1 MPESYHERRSNLQFP
16 SSIFNIDR
24 RDVPAL
30 LSATNVRQQEMIV
43 EQLADSEYTLH
54 LLIAIEV
61 AQQLVAEWTE
71 AVQQWS
77 PPLTLDLSICSIDCA
92 VELLQNPERRL
103 LRFWFYSEDIPE
115 DWREGYSDR
124 FFDLTVTI
132 DAESLTVQHAAG
144 PSR

>member
-1 MPESYHERRSNLQFP
+1 MTESYHGIHSNLQFP

-24 RDVPAL
+24 KDVPAL
-30 LSATNVRQQEMIV
+30 LEATNVKHQETIA
-43 EQLADSEYTLH
+43 EKLTGSEYALH
-54 LLIAIEV
+54 LLLAVE
-61 AQQLVAEWTE
+61 AAKQLVAEWTE
-71 AVQQWS
+71 AVQRWS
-77 PPLTLDLSICSIDCA
+77 PPLILDLSICSIDCA

-103 LRFWFYSEDIPE
+103 LRFWFYSENVPE
-115 DWREGYSDR
+115 DWREGHSDR

>member
-1 MPESYHERRSNLQFP
+1 MPESHHGIHSNLQFP

-24 RDVPAL
+24 KNVPAL
-30 LSATNVRQQEMIV
+30 LYAPNIQQQEMIAG
-43 EQLADSEYTLH
+43 QLADSEYTLH
-54 LLIAIEV
+54 LLIAIEA

-77 PPLTLDLSICSIDCA
+77 LPLTLDLSICSIDCA

-115 DWREGYSDR
+115 DWREGHTDH

-132 DAESLTVQHAAG
+132 DAESLIVQHTAG